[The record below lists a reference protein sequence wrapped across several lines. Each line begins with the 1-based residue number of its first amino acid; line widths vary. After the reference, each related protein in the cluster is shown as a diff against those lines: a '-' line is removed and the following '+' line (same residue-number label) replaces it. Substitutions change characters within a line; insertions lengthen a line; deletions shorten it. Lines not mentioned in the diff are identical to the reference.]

1 MKTVIFP
8 SDLVSSILYHV
19 KNNSD
24 TGIETLRT
32 HGGRLG
38 CDNKLR
44 VTQLLTPKTGADI
57 FIFTMDRNK
66 DIKPWELDY
75 RLKQSSKSTKVTD

>member
-1 MKTVIFP
+1 MVLRLSEP
-8 SDLVSSILYHV
+8 SEDGWAVTIAP
-19 KNNSD
+19 
-24 TGIETLRT
+24 
-32 HGGRLG
+32 GGSPP
-38 CDNKLR
+38 
-44 VTQLLTPKTGADI
+44 TPQTDADI